1 MAVKEIIKMGNPLL
15 RRRAEPV
22 ADASAPEVIEL
33 VQDLIDTMEA
43 ADGAGLAAPQ
53 IAIPLRVVVFHA
65 PPENPPPSE
74 PEDSSAGDPGN
85 PREDEPG
92 DATEG
97 DDEWRQRPGA
107 DTLREHPPTVLINP
121 EIEFLSD
128 ESELGWEGCL
138 SLPGLVGLV
147 PRFTRIRYSGI
158 SLAGRLIQR
167 EATGFHARV
176 VQHECD
182 HLDGCLYPQ
191 RMTDLSMLLFESEI
205 GHYQE
210 EKDRDPPV

>member
-1 MAVKEIIKMGNPLL
+1 MAVKEIIKMGNPVL

-22 ADASAPEVIEL
+22 ADASAPEVFEL

-43 ADGAGLAAPQ
+43 AGGAGLAAPQ
-53 IAIPLRVVVFHA
+53 IAVPLRVVIFYA
-65 PPENPPPSE
+65 PPENPPQSE
-74 PEDSSAGDPGN
+74 PEESSESVSGDP
-85 PREDEPG
+85 
-92 DATEG
+92 TES
-97 DDEWRQRPGA
+97 DDEWHERPEA
-107 DTLREHPPTVLINP
+107 DALRECPPTVLINP
-121 EIEFLSD
+121 EIELLSD

-158 SLAGRLIQR
+158 SLEGRLIQR
-167 EATGFHARV
+167 EATGFLARV

-182 HLDGCLYPQ
+182 HLDGYLYPQ

-205 GHYQE
+205 GHYQA

>member
-1 MAVKEIIKMGNPLL
+1 MGNPVL
-15 RRRAEPV
+15 RRRAAAV
-22 ADASAPEVIEL
+22 ADASAPEVLGL

-43 ADGAGLAAPQ
+43 AEGAGLAAPQ
-53 IAIPLRVVVFHA
+53 IGVPLRVVIFHA
-65 PPENPPPSE
+65 PADDAPPSE
-74 PEDSSAGDPGN
+74 PGE
-85 PREDEPG
+85 PR
-92 DATEG
+92 EG
-97 DDEWRQRPGA
+97 DDQWRERPGA
-107 DTLREHPPTVLINP
+107 GAMREHPPTVLINP

-158 SLAGRLIQR
+158 SLAGRLIER

-191 RMTDLSMLLFESEI
+191 RMTDMSMLLFESEI
-205 GHYQE
+205 GHYQAE
-210 EKDRDPPV
+210 EDRDPPV